1 MATVKKIRF
10 DPLDASPA
18 GFAFVGLLM
27 ARLTT
32 IKPKLATLA
41 PRIGRAPGDEQARLR
56 ERDQNVGWRSW
67 YKTARWQKLRM
78 RVLIRDHF
86 TCQMAGCGR
95 IEPDTS
101 QLVADHTVR
110 HGGDEALFWD
120 ERNLQCLC
128 KPCHDRLKQKQERA
142 QSHR

>member
-1 MATVKKIRF
+1 
-10 DPLDASPA
+10 
-18 GFAFVGLLM
+18 M

-32 IKPKLATLA
+32 IKSKLATLA

-78 RVLIRDHF
+78 RVLIRDRF
-86 TCQMAGCGR
+86 TCQMIGCAR

-110 HGGDEALFWD
+110 HGGDEGLFWD
-120 ERNLQCLC
+120 ENNLQCLC
-128 KPCHDRLKQKQERA
+128 KPCHDRLKQKEERA
-142 QSHR
+142 QARW